1 MSMIENN
8 KKDLKHLNKNYLT
21 NINFIFIDNSL
32 RGKRRKI
39 QMNKRKIC
47 LNINSNSK
55 EKKFISTEDIF
66 KKKFTKINKLKL
78 KKHLDLSLIKKS
90 KKENEIQIDSC
101 NSSTKEDDIKV
112 NISDLDCSFNEEEE
126 STLNNKNSCD
136 FQNSSFIKLKNSL
149 TTKKFNYNPLNITDS
164 YLLALNINNFKKE
177 EHSLNKHYSLLLDN
191 CNVIKEENEIEIN
204 DYKNDRIQKICSY
217 YPFNKKIKPNLNI
230 SNYLSNKKKKFE
242 LTFNILK
249 YRKYLTIHN
258 ENQTIK
264 KRDLSYQK
272 KLNLNTKSRS
282 QNKSKCLLP
291 SNICS
296 FNKNEFLKIIN
307 KLQYI
312 SVMQYCLLIK
322 LIKSY
327 KQEILKILVKNINN
341 TFYFNALYKI
351 KYCNNNIFRLYLLG
365 NNSSKKF
372 PKVINKNDLQNLYM
386 FDTVK
391 NKFESV
397 NLRKNNQ
404 DFILFTI

>member
-78 KKHLDLSLIKKS
+78 KKHLDLSLIKKN

-112 NISDLDCSFNEEEE
+112 NISDLDCSFNQEEE
-126 STLNNKNSCD
+126 STLNNKNSYD

-191 CNVIKEENEIEIN
+191 CNVIKEENEIEI
-204 DYKNDRIQKICSY
+204 
-217 YPFNKKIKPNLNI
+217 
-230 SNYLSNKKKKFE
+230 
-242 LTFNILK
+242 
-249 YRKYLTIHN
+249 
-258 ENQTIK
+258 IK
-264 KRDLSYQK
+264 K
-272 KLNLNTKSRS
+272 
-282 QNKSKCLLP
+282 
-291 SNICS
+291 
-296 FNKNEFLKIIN
+296 
-307 KLQYI
+307 
-312 SVMQYCLLIK
+312 
-322 LIKSY
+322 
-327 KQEILKILVKNINN
+327 
-341 TFYFNALYKI
+341 
-351 KYCNNNIFRLYLLG
+351 
-365 NNSSKKF
+365 
-372 PKVINKNDLQNLYM
+372 
-386 FDTVK
+386 
-391 NKFESV
+391 
-397 NLRKNNQ
+397 
-404 DFILFTI
+404 